1 MRIVQ
6 SVRTGGK
13 EGMQNMIEAPPN
25 TASVRLGRRRLSV
38 LACCLLLT
46 MIDGFDTQAIG
57 FVGPA
62 IVHAWQL
69 PPASLGPIFSAGLLG
84 ALFGAVGLGRLGD
97 RHGRLMMLVC
107 SVLVFAAGTILTAWV
122 TRTNTLLVMRFLTG
136 IGLGGALPNLL
147 ALTAAQA
154 PAHLRSTSIATVL
167 IGLGLGAGIGGFAS
181 VSLIQAYG
189 WPAVFLVGGLAPL
202 PILPVLAALLIY
214 APPQLGEQSS
224 TSLVRGGFAAVLSR
238 RYRAGTLLLWAV
250 NCCCSMLTYTLA
262 SWLPTLL
269 TERGFAVRQA
279 VTAAAL
285 LNLGGVLGGLCCGR
299 LSDMRGPYPV
309 IIVAY
314 FLGGIAIA
322 MIGSAAGFGFGAVL
336 AAVFATA
343 LLAYGGQT
351 GVGVLSTIFYE
362 APLRSTGVG
371 LALGF
376 GRVGAVAGPL
386 LIGWLLAAG
395 TAISTLFLIGG
406 SLAILISLLIAA
418 MGYASRALRT
428 VQTAA

>member
-1 MRIVQ
+1 
-6 SVRTGGK
+6 
-13 EGMQNMIEAPPN
+13 MIEGPPD
-25 TASVRLGRRRLSV
+25 TASVRLGGRRLGV

-62 IVHAWQL
+62 IVHAWHL

-97 RHGRLMMLVC
+97 RHGRLVMLVC
-107 SVLVFAAGTILTAWV
+107 SVLVFAAGTIATAWV

-154 PAHLRSTSIATVL
+154 PPHLRSTSIATVL

-189 WPAVFLVGGLAPL
+189 WPAVFLMGGLAPL
-202 PILPVLAALLIY
+202 PILPLLAALLIY

-224 TSLVRGGFAAVLSR
+224 TSVVRGGFAAVLSR
-238 RYRAGTLLLWAV
+238 QYRAGTLLLWAV

-269 TERGFAVRQA
+269 NERGFAVHQA

-285 LNLGGVLGGLCCGR
+285 LNLGGVLGGICCGR
-299 LSDMRGPYPV
+299 LSDLRGPYPV
-309 IIVAY
+309 IVTAY

-418 MGYASRALRT
+418 MGYASRGLRT

>member
-1 MRIVQ
+1 MRIVK
-6 SVRTGGK
+6 SVRTSDK
-13 EGMQNMIEAPPN
+13 EGMQNMIEGPAN
-25 TASVRLGRRRLSV
+25 TASVHLGWRRLSV

-62 IVHAWQL
+62 IVHAWHL

-84 ALFGAVGLGRLGD
+84 ALFGAVGFGRLGD
-97 RHGRLMMLVC
+97 RHGRLTMLVC

-122 TRTNTLLVMRFLTG
+122 TRTNTLLVMRFFTG

-189 WPAVFLVGGLAPL
+189 WQTVFLMGGLAPL

-214 APPQLGEQSS
+214 APSQLSEQSS

-269 TERGFAVRQA
+269 NERGFAVRQA

-285 LNLGGVLGGLCCGR
+285 LNLGGVLGGICCGR

-343 LLAYGGQT
+343 LFAYGGQT

-376 GRVGAVAGPL
+376 GRVGAVTGPL

-418 MGYASRALRT
+418 MGYASGGLRT

>member
-1 MRIVQ
+1 MA
-6 SVRTGGK
+6 
-13 EGMQNMIEAPPN
+13 EGIQNMTESLVT
-25 TASVRLGRRRLSV
+25 TASVPLGWHRLGV

-62 IVHAWQL
+62 IVHAWHL
-69 PPASLGPIFSAGLLG
+69 SPASLGPIFSAGLLG

-107 SVLVFAAGTILTAWV
+107 SVLVFAAGTIATAWV
-122 TRTNTLLVMRFLTG
+122 TSTNTLLVMRFLTG

-147 ALTAAQA
+147 AIAAAQA
-154 PAHLRSTSIATVL
+154 PPHLRSTSIAMVL

-181 VSLIQAYG
+181 VSLMQAYG
-189 WPAVFLVGGLAPL
+189 WPAVFLMGGLAPL

-214 APPQLGEQSS
+214 APRQLVEPSS
-224 TSLVRGGFAAVLSR
+224 TSLVRGGFSAVLSR

-250 NCCCSMLTYTLA
+250 NCCCTMLTYTLA

-269 TERGFAVRQA
+269 NERGFAVHQA

-285 LNLGGVLGGLCCGR
+285 LNLGGVLGGICCGR

-309 IIVAY
+309 IVVAY

-336 AAVFATA
+336 AAVFAAA

-362 APLRSTGVG
+362 APLRSTGLG

-386 LIGWLLAAG
+386 LIGGLLGAG

-406 SLAILISLLIAA
+406 GLAILISLLIAA
-418 MGYASRALRT
+418 MGYASRGLRA
-428 VQTAA
+428 VQTA

>member
-1 MRIVQ
+1 
-6 SVRTGGK
+6 
-13 EGMQNMIEAPPN
+13 MIEGPPD
-25 TASVRLGRRRLSV
+25 TASVRLGGRRLGV

-62 IVHAWQL
+62 IVHAWHL

-97 RHGRLMMLVC
+97 RHGRLVMLVC
-107 SVLVFAAGTILTAWV
+107 SVLVFAAGTIATAWV

-154 PAHLRSTSIATVL
+154 PPHLRSTSIATVL

-189 WPAVFLVGGLAPL
+189 WPAVFLMGGLAPL
-202 PILPVLAALLIY
+202 PILPLLAALLIY
-214 APPQLGEQSS
+214 APPQLGEQSA

-238 RYRAGTLLLWAV
+238 QYRAGTLLLWAV

-269 TERGFAVRQA
+269 NERGFAVHQA

-285 LNLGGVLGGLCCGR
+285 LNLGGVLGGICCGR
-299 LSDMRGPYPV
+299 LSDLRGPYPV
-309 IIVAY
+309 IVTAY

-418 MGYASRALRT
+418 MGYASRGLRT
-428 VQTAA
+428 VQAAT

>member
-1 MRIVQ
+1 
-6 SVRTGGK
+6 
-13 EGMQNMIEAPPN
+13 
-25 TASVRLGRRRLSV
+25 
-38 LACCLLLT
+38 
-46 MIDGFDTQAIG
+46 
-57 FVGPA
+57 
-62 IVHAWQL
+62 
-69 PPASLGPIFSAGLLG
+69 
-84 ALFGAVGLGRLGD
+84 
-97 RHGRLMMLVC
+97 
-107 SVLVFAAGTILTAWV
+107 
-122 TRTNTLLVMRFLTG
+122 
-136 IGLGGALPNLL
+136 
-147 ALTAAQA
+147 
-154 PAHLRSTSIATVL
+154 
-167 IGLGLGAGIGGFAS
+167 
-181 VSLIQAYG
+181 
-189 WPAVFLVGGLAPL
+189 
-202 PILPVLAALLIY
+202 
-214 APPQLGEQSS
+214 
-224 TSLVRGGFAAVLSR
+224 
-238 RYRAGTLLLWAV
+238 
-250 NCCCSMLTYTLA
+250 MLTYTLA

-269 TERGFAVRQA
+269 NERGFAVRQA

-285 LNLGGVLGGLCCGR
+285 LNLGGVLGGICCGR

-343 LLAYGGQT
+343 LFAYGGQT

-376 GRVGAVAGPL
+376 GRVGAVTGPL

-418 MGYASRALRT
+418 MGYASRGLRT